1 MQGVG
6 WFLAII
12 VGGFAGWIAERLMK
26 ADHGLLKNILLGILG
41 AVIGNAILRMV
52 DITPPVG
59 LPGQLIVAV
68 AGATLLIWIGRA
80 FLGRR

>member
-12 VGGFAGWIAERLMK
+12 VGGFAGWIAERIMK

-41 AVIGNAILRMV
+41 ALIGNFIL
-52 DITPPVG
+52 TSLTG
-59 LPGQLIVAV
+59 ATLPGVFGQLIVAV
-68 AGATLLIWIGRA
+68 AGASLLIWIGRA
-80 FLGRR
+80 FSRR

>member
-12 VGGFAGWIAERLMK
+12 VGGFAGWIAERIMK

-41 AVIGNAILRMV
+41 ALIGNFILNSL
-52 DITPPVG
+52 TG
-59 LPGQLIVAV
+59 ATLPGVFGQLIVAV
-68 AGATLLIWIGRA
+68 AGASLLIWVGRA
-80 FLGRR
+80 FSRR

>member
-12 VGGFAGWIAERLMK
+12 VGGFAGWIAERIMK

-41 AVIGNAILRMV
+41 ALIGNFIL
-52 DITPPVG
+52 TTLTG
-59 LPGQLIVAV
+59 ATLPGVFGQLIVAV
-68 AGATLLIWIGRA
+68 AGASLLIWIGRA
-80 FLGRR
+80 FSRR